1 MKGMTINM
9 NQFVALVKDKEF
21 LRKTMAITIPIAVQ
35 NLLNTALN
43 MIDTVMISQLG
54 ETAIAAV
61 GLANKFFFVFVLLMF
76 GICSGS
82 SILAAQYWGKREP
95 LNIKRVL
102 YIALI
107 IGVSGAMIFMLLAL
121 FAPELVMRVFTPEAD
136 TIADGVKYLLV
147 IAFSY
152 PLTAITMI
160 FISILRSMN
169 YVKLPIIIT
178 SISILVNATLN
189 YGLIFGKLGM
199 PELGIT
205 GAALATLIA
214 RIVECV
220 SLVTL
225 VYIHKAGDG
234 ALGDFIHSKPTQGS
248 VKERFLNKG
257 IIYKYATTAA
267 PVMLNEFMWGLG
279 VTMYSLVYGRMG
291 NAAVAA
297 ITIESTIEQGLTVFF
312 FGVSAAAAVILGNEL
327 GSGQLKKAEEDA
339 KKFILLQLGLT
350 IIAGIL
356 AMLIKGPVIA
366 WFGQSEQ
373 VGSYV
378 SKILNIFVI
387 LLPVKM
393 VNHILITAVFRS
405 GGDTKASLFIDVS
418 GVWFIGIPMAVLGG
432 LVLKQ
437 PVYVVF
443 AMVAI
448 EEVYKFIMSI
458 LRYRQKKWVRNI
470 VGND

>member
-1 MKGMTINM
+1 M
-9 NQFVALVKDKEF
+9 NQFVAFIKDKEF
-21 LRKTMAITIPIAVQ
+21 LRKTLAITIPVAIQ

-61 GLANKFFFVFVLLMF
+61 GLANKYFFVFALLMY

-95 LNIKRVL
+95 INIKKVL

-107 IGVSGAMIFMLLAL
+107 IGVGGAMIFMLAAL
-121 FAPELVMRVFTPEAD
+121 FAPELVMRIFTPESD
-136 TIADGVKYLLV
+136 TIADGVKYLVV

-178 SISILVNATLN
+178 SISIIVNGTLN

-214 RIVECV
+214 RIVECA
-220 SLVTL
+220 SLLIL
-225 VYIHKAGDG
+225 VYMHKAGDG
-234 ALGDFIHSKPTQGS
+234 ALGDFVHSKVEKAS
-248 VKERFLNKG
+248 VKERFINKG
-257 IIYKYATTAA
+257 IAYKYATTAA

-297 ITIESTIEQGLTVFF
+297 ITIESTIEQILTVFF

-327 GSGQLKKAEEDA
+327 GSGQLKKAEEYS
-339 KKFILLQLGLT
+339 KKFIMLQLSLT
-350 IIAGIL
+350 IIAGIIAL
-356 AMLIKGPVIA
+356 LVKEPIIA

-373 VGSYV
+373 VSGYV
-378 SKILNIFVI
+378 SKIINIFVV
-387 LLPVKM
+387 LLPVRM

-405 GGDTKASLFIDVS
+405 GADTKASLFIDVS
-418 GVWFIGIPMAVLGG
+418 GVWFIGIPMAVIGG
-432 LVLKQ
+432 LVLKM

-443 AMVAI
+443 AMVAV
-448 EEVYKFIMSI
+448 EEVYKFILSI

-470 VGND
+470 VAND

>member
-1 MKGMTINM
+1 M
-9 NQFVALVKDKEF
+9 NPFVALVKDKEF
-21 LRKTMAITIPIAVQ
+21 LRKTMAITIPVAIQ

-61 GLANKFFFVFVLLMF
+61 GLANKFFFVFALLMF

-107 IGVSGAMIFMLLAL
+107 IGVGGAMIFMLAAL
-121 FAPELVMRVFTPEAD
+121 FAPELVMRIFTPERD
-136 TIADGVKYLLV
+136 TIADGVKYLVV

-152 PLTAITMI
+152 PLTAITMV

-178 SISILVNATLN
+178 SISILVNGTLN

-220 SLVTL
+220 SLLIL
-225 VYIHKAGDG
+225 VYMHKAGDG
-234 ALGDFIHSKPTQGS
+234 ALGDFVYSKAEQGP
-248 VKERFLNKG
+248 VKERFINNG

-267 PVMLNEFMWGLG
+267 PVMINEFMWGLG

-327 GSGQLKKAEEDA
+327 GSGQLKKAEEDS
-339 KKFILLQLGLT
+339 KKFMLLQLSLT
-350 IIAGIL
+350 VIAGIL
-356 AMLIKGPVIA
+356 AMLIKEPVIA

-393 VNHILITAVFRS
+393 INNILITAVFRS
-405 GGDTKASLFIDVS
+405 GADTKASLFIDVS
-418 GVWFIGIPMAVLGG
+418 GVWLIGIPMAVIGG

-443 AMVAI
+443 AMVGI
-448 EEVYKFIMSI
+448 EEVYKLILSL

-470 VGND
+470 VAND

>member
-1 MKGMTINM
+1 M
-9 NQFVALVKDKEF
+9 NPFIALVKDKEF
-21 LRKTMAITIPIAVQ
+21 LRKTMAITIPVAVQ

-61 GLANKFFFVFVLLMF
+61 GLANKFFFVFSLLMF

-82 SILAAQYWGKREP
+82 SILASQYWGKREP

-107 IGVSGAMIFMLLAL
+107 IGVGGAMIFMLAAL
-121 FAPELVMRVFTPEAD
+121 FAPELVMRIFTPETD
-136 TIADGVKYLLV
+136 TIAYGVKYLV
-147 IAFSY
+147 IIAFSY
-152 PLTAITMI
+152 PLTAITMV
-160 FISILRSMN
+160 FVSILRSMN

-178 SISILVNATLN
+178 SISILVNGTLN

-220 SLVTL
+220 SLLTL

-234 ALGDFIHSKPTQGS
+234 ALGDFIHSKVEQSPI
-248 VKERFLNKG
+248 KERFLNKG

-267 PVMLNEFMWGLG
+267 PVMVNEFMWGLG

-327 GSGQLKKAEEDA
+327 GSGQLKKAEEDSE
-339 KKFILLQLGLT
+339 KFIMLQLSMT

-356 AMLIKGPVIA
+356 AMIIKEPIIA

-378 SKILNIFVI
+378 SKILTIFVI

-393 VNHILITAVFRS
+393 INNILITAVFRS
-405 GGDTKASLFIDVS
+405 GADTKASLFIDVS
-418 GVWFIGIPMAVLGG
+418 GVWFIGIPMAILGG

-443 AMVAI
+443 AMVGI
-448 EEVYKFIMSI
+448 EEVYKLILSI
-458 LRYRQKKWVRNI
+458 FRYRKKKWVRNI
-470 VGND
+470 VAN